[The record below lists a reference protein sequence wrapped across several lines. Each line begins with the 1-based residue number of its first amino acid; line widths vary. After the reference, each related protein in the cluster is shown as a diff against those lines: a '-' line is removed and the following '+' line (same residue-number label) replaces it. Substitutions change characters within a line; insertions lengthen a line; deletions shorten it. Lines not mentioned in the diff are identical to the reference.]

1 MLPGAGGAVAAFI
14 SYDTAKRW
22 SRKPESFGQGS
33 LEGVAAP
40 ETANNVVTGT
50 ALIPLLTF
58 GIPGSNSAAILLAA
72 MMLHGVQPGPLLFEQ
87 TPQTVYGLFVGM
99 LVANLMMLVL
109 GYLAVRPAVAVV
121 NVQQP
126 YLLAGILGLILVGAF
141 AINNRMFE
149 VWIVLGTGV
158 LGYAMRRYGYN
169 VLAMVLG
176 LVLGFMVESNLRRSL
191 LISRGDPW
199 VFFTRPISCA
209 LLVLALTAL
218 IWPVVR
224 QVRERKRM
232 SSIEGD

>member
-1 MLPGAGGAVAAFI
+1 MAAFI
-14 SYDTAKRW
+14 SYDAAKRW
-22 SRKPESFGQGS
+22 SKHPEDFGHGS
-33 LEGVAAP
+33 LEGIAAP

-87 TPQTVYGLFVGM
+87 TPQIVYGLFVGM

-121 NVQQP
+121 NVKQS
-126 YLLAGILGLILVGAF
+126 YLIAGILALILVGAF

-149 VWIVLGTGV
+149 VWLVIGTG
-158 LGYAMRRYGYN
+158 LMGYAMRRYGFN

-191 LISRGDPW
+191 LIARGDPW
-199 VFFTRPISCA
+199 VFFSRPISSVLLIAA
-209 LLVLALTAL
+209 LLAL
-218 IWPVVR
+218 IWPIVR
-224 QVRERKRM
+224 QVRARRKLK
-232 SSIEGD
+232 SLKELG